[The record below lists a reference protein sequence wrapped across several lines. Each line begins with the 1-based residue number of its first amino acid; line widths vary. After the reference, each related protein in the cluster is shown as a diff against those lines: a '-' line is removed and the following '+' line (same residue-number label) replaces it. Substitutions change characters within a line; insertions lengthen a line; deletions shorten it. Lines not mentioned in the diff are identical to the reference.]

1 MALFERPEVVILK
14 ESSDAKEYLE
24 KLLDLQNEVQKDT
37 PLYKR
42 IEKEIA
48 VVKAGIAG
56 EDRIMFELKNSG
68 MNLVVLH
75 DICLVDPEGNT
86 AQIDFIVLTPYVT
99 VFIECKNLYGDIE
112 INSRGDFIRTFSY
125 NGHRF
130 KEGIYNPVTQ
140 NERHMLVYKNC
151 RSANKGKIMRWGF
164 EFYFQRY
171 NKSLVVLANPKSL
184 INDRYAPRELD
195 GKVIRADQLIN
206 TLRQMKS
213 DVKFK
218 KKELL
223 DFGNSILEMNQAD
236 RTDYLAKFVE
246 LKNAVERDLTNQEAE
261 EIIKSR
267 SVDGEIENTAE
278 HNCSESEVTG
288 TEVSANGKIPSGGI
302 ENEVTKIDGAE
313 TGELKTVAAETESE
327 EYDATACGAAE
338 ADEHSNPDSGSNVLQ
353 PSSPEGNVLERDI
366 AKNADAVRIC
376 PRCGNRLVMR
386 TAKRGSYQGNHFW
399 GCSSYP
405 KCRYIENL
413 PSGQNEG

>member
-37 PLYKR
+37 PLYKK

-86 AQIDFIVLTPYVT
+86 AQIDFIVLTPYVN
-99 VFIECKNLYGDIE
+99 VFIECKNLFGDIE
-112 INSRGDFIRTFSY
+112 INAKGDFIRTFSY

-130 KEGIYNPVTQ
+130 KEGIYNPLTQ

-151 RSANKGKIMRWGF
+151 RAANKSKLVRWGF

-184 INDRYAPRELD
+184 INDRFAPRELD

-213 DVKFK
+213 DVKSK

-223 DFGNSILEMNQAD
+223 DFGNSILEMNRAD

-246 LKNAVERDLTNQEAE
+246 LKSAVENEPANQEAE
-261 EIIKSR
+261 EKTKTVYQDEP
-267 SVDGEIENTAE
+267 VDNAAE
-278 HNCSESEVTG
+278 H
-288 TEVSANGKIPSGGI
+288 
-302 ENEVTKIDGAE
+302 
-313 TGELKTVAAETESE
+313 
-327 EYDATACGAAE
+327 CG
-338 ADEHSNPDSGSNVLQ
+338 PDSEAADFKVPDFKASVAEDAGVADCIPQKPGSEAGQ
-353 PSSPEGNVLERDI
+353 SPVVEGKVTEDVG
-366 AKNADAVRIC
+366 KEEDGVRIC